1 MFKTLREICKKVV
14 ILGCVGYTAQE
25 YIATPW
31 YLEETSM
38 EPTLKAKQIVLT
50 TSLFNTLSR
59 GDIVI
64 IKSPQDPKQRVCKR
78 IIGELKVSCHL
89 ELEFRNW
96 CTVRHFLK
104 ISPLLYC
111 MYR

>member
-50 TSLFNTLSR
+50 TSLFSTLSR

-64 IKSPQDPKQRVCKR
+64 VKSPQDPKQRVCKR
-78 IIGELKVSCHL
+78 IIGELKRQLTRSI
-89 ELEFRNW
+89 RNW
-96 CTVRHFLK
+96 CTVRPFPE
-104 ISPLLYC
+104 ISLHRGC
-111 MYR
+111 S